1 MKTNQECETTTEK
14 LLNQFPIAIRKISF
28 RNFGDHSVMRVKFLP
43 NSQDDPQNKPF
54 YFITRFEPD
63 TSDKEFEATVLRDLY
78 DSVSTFIEAQTSV
91 MSDSSVVE
99 NMSPKFDKYL
109 GEDADEEDATMFTL
123 GGTFNVAMM
132 MDECRD
138 TLDEIETLQFLI
150 AMVIYQRK
158 HNLPAIKIKVSPVNM
173 IVFTQF
179 STFLKDMWDEE
190 LDSDL
195 LDFKRDINDKK
206 LVQEFLDDEVAGYSF
221 EAKDL
226 QKFLRDMIN

>member
-1 MKTNQECETTTEK
+1 MKTNKEYQAMTEK
-14 LLNQFPIAIRKISF
+14 LLGQFPIVIRKISF

-43 NSQDDPQNKPF
+43 NSQDDPRNKPF

-63 TSDKEFEATVLRDLY
+63 TSDKEFEDTVLHDLY
-78 DSVSTFIEAQTSV
+78 DSVSTFVEAQTSV
-91 MSDSSVVE
+91 MSDSSVIG

-109 GEDADEEDATMFTL
+109 GKAADEENATMFTL

-158 HNLPAIKIKVSPVNM
+158 HNLPAIKIKVSPVNI
-173 IVFTQF
+173 IVFNQF
-179 STFLKDMWDEE
+179 STFLKNMWDEE
-190 LDSDL
+190 LNSNL
-195 LDFKRDINDKK
+195 LDFKRDINDKR
-206 LVQEFLDDEVAGYSF
+206 LVQEFLDDEVTGYNF

-226 QKFLRDMIN
+226 QKFLCDMIN

>member
-1 MKTNQECETTTEK
+1 MKTNKEYQAMTEK
-14 LLNQFPIAIRKISF
+14 LLGQFPIAIRKISF

-43 NSQDDPQNKPF
+43 NSQDDPRNKPF

-63 TSDKEFEATVLRDLY
+63 TSNKEFEDTVLQDLY
-78 DSVSTFIEAQTSV
+78 DGMSTFAETQTSV

-109 GEDADEEDATMFTL
+109 GENADEEDATMFTL

-138 TLDEIETLQFLI
+138 MLDEIETLQFLI

-173 IVFTQF
+173 IVFNQF
-179 STFLKDMWDEE
+179 STFLKNMWDEE
-190 LDSDL
+190 LDSNL

-206 LVQEFLDDEVAGYSF
+206 LVQEFLDDEVAGYNF
-221 EAKDL
+221 EAKGL
-226 QKFLRDMIN
+226 QKFLCDMTN

>member
-1 MKTNQECETTTEK
+1 MKTNQECKTATEK
-14 LLNQFPIAIRKISF
+14 LLSQFPIAIRKISF

-43 NSQDDPQNKPF
+43 NSQDDPRNKPF
-54 YFITRFEPD
+54 YFITRFEPN
-63 TSDKEFEATVLRDLY
+63 TSDKEFEDTVLQDLY
-78 DSVSTFIEAQTSV
+78 DGMSTFVETQTSV
-91 MSDSSVVE
+91 MSDSSIVE

-109 GEDADEEDATMFTL
+109 GENANEEDATMFTL

-132 MDECRD
+132 MDKCRD

-173 IVFTQF
+173 IVFDQF
-179 STFLKDMWDEE
+179 STFLKNMWDEE

-206 LVQEFLDDEVAGYSF
+206 LVQEFLDDETAGYNF
-221 EAKDL
+221 EAKGL

>member
-1 MKTNQECETTTEK
+1 MKTNKEYQAMTEK
-14 LLNQFPIAIRKISF
+14 LLGQFPIAIRKISF

-43 NSQDDPQNKPF
+43 NGQDDPRNKPF

-63 TSDKEFEATVLRDLY
+63 TSDREFEDAVLHDLY
-78 DSVSTFIEAQTSV
+78 DGMSTFVETQTSV
-91 MSDSSVVE
+91 MSDSSIVE

-109 GEDADEEDATMFTL
+109 GEDANEEDATMFTL

-138 TLDEIETLQFLI
+138 MLDEIETLQFLI

-173 IVFTQF
+173 IVFNQF
-179 STFLKDMWDEE
+179 STFLKNMWDEE
-190 LDSDL
+190 LDSNL

-206 LVQEFLDDEVAGYSF
+206 LVQEFLDDEVAGYNF
-221 EAKDL
+221 EAKGL